1 LTSRIAVCPYYATA
15 SSEALRLATDAG
27 RPILL
32 GYATS
37 MLARAEASLGNV
49 DLARALVTE
58 AANYGGFVGLLW
70 SQSDAGFIELTADSP
85 ADAIPFLERGAAFA
99 GEQGI
104 RLLSPSPWGP
114 DLVEAYIRVGRTG
127 DAENLV
133 ARLAADAGPHPNLWS
148 RGALAR
154 CAGLVDDEFDA
165 HFEAAL
171 NAQEQLSIPFETAR
185 THLCYGERLRRARRP
200 NEAAVELR
208 NAQRMFAELGAV
220 RWARRAEREQASLGR
235 PTEPSRSPALAA
247 LTPKEYQVAAL
258 IAQGATN
265 RVAAQGLFLSTRTV
279 EVHLANVYRKL
290 GINSR
295 AQLVREFSAN
305 AEPRP

>member
-1 LTSRIAVCPYYATA
+1 
-15 SSEALRLATDAG
+15 
-27 RPILL
+27 
-32 GYATS
+32 
-37 MLARAEASLGNV
+37 M
-49 DLARALVTE
+49 
-58 AANYGGFVGLLW
+58 
-70 SQSDAGFIELTADSP
+70 TADNP
-85 ADAIPFLERGAAFA
+85 ADAIPYLERAAAFA

-114 DLVEAYIRVGRTG
+114 DLVEAYVRVGRTG
-127 DAENLV
+127 DAESLV
-133 ARLAADAGPHPNLWS
+133 ARLTADAGPHPNLWS

-165 HFEAAL
+165 RFEAAL
-171 NAQEQLSIPFETAR
+171 NAQEQLPIPFETAR
-185 THLCYGERLRRARRP
+185 THLCYGERLRRGRRL
-200 NEAAVELR
+200 NEAEVELR
-208 NAQRMFAELGAV
+208 NAQRMFAELGAA

-235 PTEPSRSPALAA
+235 PTEPSRPPALAA

-265 RVAAQGLFLSTRTV
+265 RVAAQSLFLSTRTV
-279 EVHLANVYRKL
+279 EAHLANVYRKL

-305 AEPRP
+305 EEPRP